1 LPGDF
6 GEEPLDE
13 VVREAN
19 NARSCASNRAYTA
32 MKSSA
37 QTLPAWRKNRP
48 RKTTFTKAAD
58 SLTSGAD
65 NDGAAAPCRHHLA
78 IISKITLRVEQNWVP
93 LLKGT

>member
-32 MKSSA
+32 MKSSD

-48 RKTTFTKAAD
+48 RKTTFTKAAERTV
-58 SLTSGAD
+58 LL
-65 NDGAAAPCRHHLA
+65 AARIMTARLRLVG
-78 IISKITLRVEQNWVP
+78 IILQ
-93 LLKGT
+93 